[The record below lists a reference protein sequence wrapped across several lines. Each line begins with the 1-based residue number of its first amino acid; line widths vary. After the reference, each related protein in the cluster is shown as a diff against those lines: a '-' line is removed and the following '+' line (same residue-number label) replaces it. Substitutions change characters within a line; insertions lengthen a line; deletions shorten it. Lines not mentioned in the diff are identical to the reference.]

1 MKRIKVIAGI
11 SLLTLLLGCSGKSP
25 VDAGKNEL
33 NESSSSEILSK
44 ESSSS
49 IILFSSSSSV
59 EVLPSSSSLVASGT
73 KGCGTSPTLINGLQT
88 ITVDGVARQYYI
100 DIPTNYNNENEYV
113 LIFAWHWRDG
123 NASDL
128 IDKNTGWGSG
138 AYYGLKAK
146 SENSA
151 IFISA
156 EGLDKGWANTN
167 DRDLKF
173 LTAILKAVKTD
184 LCVDTTRIFSTGF
197 SYGGMMSNAIGCS
210 MGEVFRAVAPM
221 SGSLWSGC
229 AKKANA
235 PASILF
241 HGTGD
246 DVVPISA
253 GKEALNT
260 YFTRNHCSS
269 TTKSIG
275 KNGCVE
281 YDGCDDGKPVVWCEF
296 NGKHST
302 PTFSAEE
309 TWAFFSRF

>member
-33 NESSSSEILSK
+33 NESSSSEILSQ

-73 KGCGTSPTLINGLQT
+73 KGCGTSPTLVNGLQT

-123 NASDL
+123 SASDL

-167 DRDLKF
+167 DRDLNF
-173 LTAILKAVKTD
+173 
-184 LCVDTTRIFSTGF
+184 
-197 SYGGMMSNAIGCS
+197 
-210 MGEVFRAVAPM
+210 
-221 SGSLWSGC
+221 
-229 AKKANA
+229 
-235 PASILF
+235 
-241 HGTGD
+241 
-246 DVVPISA
+246 
-253 GKEALNT
+253 
-260 YFTRNHCSS
+260 
-269 TTKSIG
+269 
-275 KNGCVE
+275 
-281 YDGCDDGKPVVWCEF
+281 
-296 NGKHST
+296 
-302 PTFSAEE
+302 
-309 TWAFFSRF
+309 